1 MFTRDDLI
9 DAILSRLG
17 RPAAPSPARP
27 SRALEGARPN
37 NTRGRAFLSEYDIK
51 KALTPGAQL
60 LTIPKDAI
68 VSPLAQEWLDFQGI
82 AVVRKQSS

>member
-1 MFTRDDLI
+1 MK
-9 DAILSRLG
+9 A
-17 RPAAPSPARP
+17 
-27 SRALEGARPN
+27 
-37 NTRGRAFLSEYDIK
+37 RGRAFLTEYDIK

-82 AVVRKQSS
+82 TVVRK

>member
-1 MFTRDDLI
+1 M
-9 DAILSRLG
+9 A
-17 RPAAPSPARP
+17 AAPLGGGKRP
-27 SRALEGARPN
+27 MK
-37 NTRGRAFLSEYDIK
+37 TRGRAFLSEFDIK

-82 AVVRKQSS
+82 TIARE